1 MELWQII
8 VLSLAGCIA
17 GFLNVMAGGGSLITM
32 PILVF
37 MGEDGTVANG
47 TNRVAILIQNLV
59 ATAGFAE
66 RGLSDFKL
74 SMSLGLCALPGAILG
89 AYVGTR
95 VGGVWFNRILAGIL
109 LMVVFLMLRK
119 KKRSA
124 DTGHEKSV
132 QRRGRRVVPAHLWMV
147 AAGFYGGFIQAGVG
161 FILMA
166 ILHGVLGLDLVRVN
180 MHKVFIVGIYTLA
193 ALLIFA
199 IRGQVI
205 WSAGLVLAAGNAL
218 GGWLATRLALK
229 KGEGLIRWILYVTLV
244 VMAIK
249 LVLAH

>member
-1 MELWQII
+1 LELWQGI
-8 VLSLAGCIA
+8 VLSLAGSIA

-37 MGEDGTVANG
+37 LGEDGTVANG

-74 SMSLGLCALPGAILG
+74 SLSLGLCALPGAILG

-95 VGGVWFNRILAGIL
+95 VGGVWFNRILAGVML
-109 LMVVFLMLRK
+109 VVLFLMSRK

-124 DTGHEKSV
+124 DPRHDKSG
-132 QRRGRRVVPAHLWMV
+132 QSRWRRVVPAHLLMV

-166 ILHGVLGLDLVRVN
+166 VLHGVLGLDLVRVN

-193 ALLIFA
+193 ALIIFA
-199 IRGQVI
+199 SKGQVL
-205 WSAGLVLAAGNAL
+205 WSAGLVLAVGNAI
-218 GGWLATRLALK
+218 GGWIATRLALK
-229 KGEGLIRWILYVTLV
+229 RGESVIRWILYIALV

-249 LVLAH
+249 LVLVH

>member
-1 MELWQII
+1 MELWQGV

-47 TNRVAILIQNLV
+47 TNRVAILVQNLV

-74 SMSLGLCALPGAILG
+74 SLSLGLCALPGAILG

-95 VGGVWFNRILAGIL
+95 IGGVWFNRILAGVL
-109 LMVVFLMLRK
+109 LLVVLLMLRK
-119 KKRSA
+119 KKRSSA
-124 DTGHEKSV
+124 PGNEKSD
-132 QRRGRRVVPAHLWMV
+132 QRRGGRVVPAHLWMA

-166 ILHGVLGLDLVRVN
+166 VLHGVLGLDLVRVN
-180 MHKVFIVGIYTLA
+180 MHKVLIVGIYTLA
-193 ALLIFA
+193 ALVIFA
-199 IRGQVI
+199 IRGQVL
-205 WSAGLVLAAGNAL
+205 WSAGLVLAIGNAL
-218 GGWLATRLALK
+218 GGWIATRLALK

-249 LVLAH
+249 LVLVQ

>member
-1 MELWQII
+1 LELWQGI

-74 SMSLGLCALPGAILG
+74 SLSLGLCALPGAILG

-95 VGGVWFNRILAGIL
+95 VGGVWFNRILAGVL
-109 LMVVFLMLRK
+109 LLVVILMLRRK
-119 KKRSA
+119 KTSA
-124 DTGHEKSV
+124 DSSREKSV
-132 QRRGRRVVPAHLWMV
+132 PRPGRRVVAAHLWMV

-166 ILHGVLGLDLVRVN
+166 IFHGVLGLDLVRVN
-180 MHKVFIVGIYTLA
+180 MHKVLVVGLYTLA
-193 ALLIFA
+193 ALIIFA
-199 IRGQVI
+199 VRGQVL
-205 WSAGLVLAAGNAL
+205 WSVGLVLAIGNAL
-218 GGWLATRLALK
+218 GGWIATRLALK

-249 LVLAH
+249 LVLVH

>member
-1 MELWQII
+1 LELWQGI
-8 VLSLAGCIA
+8 VLSLTGCIA

-47 TNRVAILIQNLV
+47 TNRIAILIQNLV

-74 SMSLGLCALPGAILG
+74 SLSLGLCALPGAILG

-95 VGGVWFNRILAGIL
+95 IGGVWFNRILAGVML
-109 LMVVFLMLRK
+109 LVLFLMSRK
-119 KKRSA
+119 KKGSTDPRY
-124 DTGHEKSV
+124 EKSG
-132 QRRGRRVVPAHLWMV
+132 QSRWRRVVPAHLLMV
-147 AAGFYGGFIQAGVG
+147 VTGFYGGFIQAGVG

-166 ILHGVLGLDLVRVN
+166 VLHGVLGLDLVRVN

-199 IRGQVI
+199 IKGQVL
-205 WSAGLVLAAGNAL
+205 WSAGLVLAVGNAL
-218 GGWLATRLALK
+218 GGWIATRMALK
-229 KGEGLIRWILYVTLV
+229 RGEGLIRWILYVALV

-249 LVLAH
+249 LVLTH

>member
-1 MELWQII
+1 LELWQGI

-74 SMSLGLCALPGAILG
+74 SLSLGLCALPGAILG

-95 VGGVWFNRILAGIL
+95 VGGAWFNRILAGVML
-109 LMVVFLMLRK
+109 LVLFLMARK

-124 DTGHEKSV
+124 DLKHEKSG
-132 QRRGRRVVPAHLWMV
+132 QSRWRRVVPGHLLMV

-166 ILHGVLGLDLVRVN
+166 VLHGVLGLDLVRVN
-180 MHKVFIVGIYTLA
+180 VHKVFIVGIYTLA

-199 IRGQVI
+199 SRGQVL
-205 WSAGLVLAAGNAL
+205 WSAGLVLAAGNSL
-218 GGWLATRLALK
+218 GGWTATRLALK
-229 KGEGLIRWILYVTLV
+229 RGEALIRWILYMALV

-249 LVLAH
+249 LLLAH

>member
-1 MELWQII
+1 MELWQGI

-59 ATAGFAE
+59 ATAGFAKQ
-66 RGLSDFKL
+66 GLSDFKL
-74 SMSLGLCALPGAILG
+74 SLSLGLCALPGAILG

-95 VGGVWFNRILAGIL
+95 IGGVWFNRILAGVM
-109 LMVVFLMLRK
+109 LMVLFMMFRK
-119 KKRSA
+119 KRRSA
-124 DTGHEKSV
+124 DSRQEKGVES
-132 QRRGRRVVPAHLWMV
+132 RGRRVVPAHLWMV

-166 ILHGVLGLDLVRVN
+166 VLHGVLGLDLVRVN
-180 MHKVFIVGIYTLA
+180 MHKVFIVGVYTLA

-199 IRGQVI
+199 IRGQVL
-205 WSAGLVLAAGNAL
+205 WSAGLVLAVGNAL
-218 GGWLATRLALK
+218 GGWIATRLALK
-229 KGEGLIRWILYVTLV
+229 RGEGLIRWILYLTLV

-249 LVLAH
+249 LLLAH

>member
-1 MELWQII
+1 LELWQGI

-47 TNRVAILIQNLV
+47 TNRVAILLQNLV

-74 SMSLGLCALPGAILG
+74 SLSLGLCALPGAILG

-95 VGGVWFNRILAGIL
+95 VGGVWFNRILAGVL
-109 LMVVFLMLRK
+109 LLVLFQMSRK

-124 DTGHEKSV
+124 SPGHEKSG
-132 QRRGRRVVPAHLWMV
+132 QSRWRRVVQAHLLMV
-147 AAGFYGGFIQAGVG
+147 GTGFYGGVIQAGVG

-166 ILHGVLGLDLVRVN
+166 VLHGVLGLDLVRVN
-180 MHKVFIVGIYTLA
+180 MHKVFIVGLYTLA

-199 IRGQVI
+199 IKGQVL
-205 WSAGLVLAAGNAL
+205 WSAGLVLAVGNAL
-218 GGWLATRLALK
+218 GGWIATRLALK
-229 KGEGLIRWILYVTLV
+229 KGEGLIRWILYVTLL

-249 LVLAH
+249 LVLVH

>member
-1 MELWQII
+1 LELWQGI
-8 VLSLAGCIA
+8 VLGLAGCIA

-74 SMSLGLCALPGAILG
+74 SLSLGLCALPGAILG

-95 VGGVWFNRILAGIL
+95 IGGVWFNRILAGVL
-109 LMVVFLMLRK
+109 LLVVFLMLRK

-124 DTGHEKSV
+124 NPGHEESG
-132 QRRGRRVVPAHLWMV
+132 QSRSRRVVPAHLMMV

-166 ILHGVLGLDLVRVN
+166 VLHGVLGLDLVRVN

-199 IRGQVI
+199 IRGQVL
-205 WSAGLVLAAGNAL
+205 WSAGLVLAVGNAL
-218 GGWLATRLALK
+218 GGWIATRLALK
-229 KGEGLIRWILYVTLV
+229 RGEGLIRWILYVVLV

-249 LVLAH
+249 LLLGH